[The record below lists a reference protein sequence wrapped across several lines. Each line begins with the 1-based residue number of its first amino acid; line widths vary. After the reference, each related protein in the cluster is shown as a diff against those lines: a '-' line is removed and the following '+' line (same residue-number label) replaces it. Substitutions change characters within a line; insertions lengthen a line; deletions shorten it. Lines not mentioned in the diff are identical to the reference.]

1 MIMKFYDE
9 KLQEMAQRTDRK
21 RKLEAEVADLRAQ
34 EKELREKTQ
43 ELLQKKQAEESD
55 VERLEGISLA
65 GLFYSIIGKKDEK
78 MSTEQ
83 REAYEAAVKYKAAAL
98 ELDSVKEDIERK
110 EAELLTLENCEEE
123 YDRLLEE
130 KAALVKASDVPEAEK
145 IMELEKQMTWIEGQR
160 KEVAEAV
167 AAGRYALQASTE
179 ILSKLDS
186 AHSWG
191 TWDLIGGGLLTDM
204 MKHSRLDE
212 AQRGVEELQVRLRR
226 FKTELA
232 DVKIEAD
239 AEVSVNGFL
248 RFADYFFDGLFVDW
262 AVLDKINRSREQIQ
276 KTDNQIRSVL
286 QRLHNMDD
294 GLAGAYSEKEEERD
308 RLVLAAQERK

>member
-130 KAALVKASDVPEAEK
+130 KEALVKASDVPEAEK

>member
-239 AEVSVNGFL
+239 TEVSVNGFL